1 MTLEFDYANQVMTNL
16 FEAIGLAL
24 PGIMAGLVVIVV
36 FLVAAA
42 VVRRVFRRLAENMDT
57 EKRPLV
63 GLSGF
68 ALSFAFRDA
77 LSNLLAGVLIILYQP
92 FKPGDTITV
101 SGKTGTVEAVNFRY
115 AVLTSEGKTVL
126 VPNSSIFGTIIVV
139 EHGQ

>member
-1 MTLEFDYANQVMTNL
+1 MTLEFDYVNQEMTNL

-42 VVRRVFRRLAENMDT
+42 VVRRVFRRLAEHMDT

-68 ALSFAFRDA
+68 ALSLAFGDA

-92 FKPGDTITV
+92 FKLGDTITV

>member
-1 MTLEFDYANQVMTNL
+1 
-16 FEAIGLAL
+16 
-24 PGIMAGLVVIVV
+24 MAGLVVIVV
-36 FLVAAA
+36 FLVAAV
-42 VVRRVFRRLAENMDT
+42 VVRRMFRRPAEHMDT

-92 FKPGDTITV
+92 FKSGDTITV
-101 SGKTGTVEAVNFRY
+101 SGRTGTVEEVNFRH
-115 AVLTSEGKTVL
+115 ALLTSEGKTVL

-139 EHGQ
+139 EHGR